1 MSWTHQKIT
10 SLAPNSLVLEKARSL
25 SAPRRWA
32 SINSNG
38 GLLWGECKSSG
49 ERNYRTVISLGDES
63 FRCDCNSRYHPCR
76 HILALLI
83 CFVKRYDKIGLA
95 EFPPA
100 WVQQLLKEP
109 SGAAISAEEKA
120 RREAERSHR
129 FGQRLE
135 LMELGV
141 REMEEWLLDLIR
153 HGLSAIEEQ
162 PPSFWDSFSARM
174 VDAKLGGAARRIR
187 NFKTLAGK
195 ENGFEALLEEM
206 AALYLLAQ
214 GFKQL
219 ESLPETMQEEIL
231 SQLGVN
237 RKKEAVLG
245 QAGTPDTWLAIGQ
258 AEGEGEDD
266 NLRYR
271 RTWLLGEKSSRLA
284 LLLDFSWGRQ
294 GYDTQWVVGSS
305 VQGELVFYPGAYP
318 LRAIFRKHQPS
329 SAPFKGKSGYATID
343 DFAQAYAQ
351 ALAANPWLQA
361 FPCLLAEVL
370 PVQED
375 GQLWLADNANKK
387 ILLSS
392 EGFAR
397 WNLLAISGGRPLT
410 AFGEWDGKAL
420 LPLSAIVEGRVAPL
434 VNNPEAEAGNAMKG
448 RKD

>member
-63 FRCDCNSRYHPCR
+63 FRCDCNSRYHPCH
-76 HILALLI
+76 HILALLM
-83 CFVKRYDKIGLA
+83 CFVKRHDKIGLA
-95 EFPPA
+95 EVPPA
-100 WVQQLLKEP
+100 WAQQLLKEP
-109 SGAAISAEEKA
+109 PGASLTAEEKA
-120 RREAERSHR
+120 IKEAERSRR

-135 LMELGV
+135 FMEQGV
-141 REMEEWLLDLIR
+141 REMEEWLLDLVR
-153 HGLSAIEEQ
+153 HGLSAIDEQ
-162 PPSFWDSFSARM
+162 PSNFWDSFAARM
-174 VDAKLGGAARRIR
+174 VDAKLGSVARRIR
-187 NFKTLAGK
+187 NFKNLSGR
-195 ENGFEALLEEM
+195 ENGFEYLLEEM
-206 AALYLLAQ
+206 AELYLLAQ

-219 ESLPETMQEEIL
+219 ASLPETMQEEVL
-231 SQLGVN
+231 NQMGVN
-237 RKKEAVLG
+237 RKKEEVLNE
-245 QAGTPDTWLAIGQ
+245 AGISDIWLAIGQ
-258 AEGEGEDD
+258 AEGESDD
-266 NLRYR
+266 ENLRYR

-294 GYDTQWVVGSS
+294 GYDTQWIVGSS

-318 LRAIFRKHQPS
+318 LRALFRKYQPS
-329 SAPFKGKSGYATID
+329 NVPFKGKSGYATIE

-351 ALAANPWLQA
+351 ALAANPWLQS

-370 PVQED
+370 PAQEE
-375 GQLWLADNANKK
+375 GQLWLVDSTGEK

-392 EGFAR
+392 EGLAR
-397 WNLLAISGGRPLT
+397 WNLLAVSGGTPLT
-410 AFGEWDGKAL
+410 VFGEWDGKVL

-434 VNNPEAEAGNAMKG
+434 HFRLIPEN
-448 RKD
+448 